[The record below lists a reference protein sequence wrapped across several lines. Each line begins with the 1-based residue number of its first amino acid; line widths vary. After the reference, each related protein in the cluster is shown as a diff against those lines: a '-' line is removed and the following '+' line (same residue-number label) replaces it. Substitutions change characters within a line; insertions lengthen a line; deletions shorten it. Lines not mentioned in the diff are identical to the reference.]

1 MFIGDDDVC
10 HFIVYFVKLMKCGE
24 LCVHWTN
31 IKHNI
36 GVVNVLN
43 NDDWSWVS
51 YEWETFWWVLIKK
64 KFNLRRVKRK
74 TSKKNISKTLHAWQ
88 MSNTDDIYLK
98 LKYFIIYLAK
108 KFHFH

>member
-43 NDDWSWVS
+43 NDD
-51 YEWETFWWVLIKK
+51 
-64 KFNLRRVKRK
+64 
-74 TSKKNISKTLHAWQ
+74 
-88 MSNTDDIYLK
+88 
-98 LKYFIIYLAK
+98 
-108 KFHFH
+108 